1 MERTKTTKSTPP
13 RFQDI
18 VNRIKKDILLQR
30 YRPGDVLPRE
40 EALAKDFGV
49 GRALV
54 REALGELKAQGY
66 LEARRGS
73 GGGTFVRDLI
83 HSKGMTTLLA
93 DLVIM
98 RSMSIKHLC
107 DVRIL
112 IEPEAARLAALSATP
127 AQLQQLGDFVFQGKK
142 AKSLTDRI
150 AFDVEF
156 HNQICD
162 LSGNPFFSLPMRSM
176 MGFLKQFL
184 EVLEHDTYLHEDD
197 SHTILYDAISSRDH
211 QRAFEAM
218 YIHVVTMKQRFCDL
232 ENEFLNINTERLKGM
247 DFPEKEK

>member
-1 MERTKTTKSTPP
+1 MDTPKTNKPP

-18 VNRIKKDILLQR
+18 VNTIKKDILLQR

-40 EALAKDFGV
+40 EALARDFGV

-73 GGGTFVRDLI
+73 GGGTFVRNLI
-83 HSKGMTTLLA
+83 HSKGMSTLLA

-98 RSMSIKHLC
+98 RSMSIRHLC

-112 IEPEAARLAALSATP
+112 IEPEAARLASLSASP
-127 AQLQQLGDFVFQGKK
+127 AQLQQLGDFVFKGRK
-142 AKSLTDRI
+142 AESLADRI

-162 LSGNPFFSLPMRSM
+162 LSGNPFFSLLMRSM

-184 EVLEHDTYLHEDD
+184 EVLDHHTYLHEED
-197 SHTILYDAISSRDH
+197 SHTKLYEAISSRDH
-211 QRAFEAM
+211 QQAFEAM
-218 YIHVVTMKQRFCDL
+218 YVHVITMKQRFCDL
-232 ENEFLNINTERLKGM
+232 ENEFLSINTQRLKGM
-247 DFPEKEK
+247 DAPGNEK